1 MFTRAVVTGASSGLG
16 RAFCV
21 ELARKHGAKI
31 IVADINMDGAKET
44 IELVKSAGGEGTFVE
59 CDVTVAEHVQHLRK
73 KVEEVWGSVDLLV
86 NNAGVAVGGFIG
98 DIPLSDWEWILNIN
112 LKGAIHGCHFFVPL
126 FKKQGRGTILN
137 VASGAGIAS
146 FPEMGPYNVVKAG
159 VISLSETLFAELRAH
174 NIHVTVLCPSF
185 FKTNI
190 LKSFRSPDARQGEMA
205 QAFFDKTKITAEDV
219 ARIGLRAAER
229 KRLYAIP
236 QADAKFV
243 WFVKRLMPEVYFKIS
258 ARLYN
263 NGMVDKWLKKNQ

>member
-1 MFTRAVVTGASSGLG
+1 MFARAVVTGASSGLG

-21 ELARKHGAKI
+21 ELAKKHGAKI

-44 IELVKSAGGEGTFVE
+44 IELVKSAGGDAFFVS
-59 CDVTVAEHVQHLRK
+59 CDVTDTQQVEHLRK
-73 KVEEVWGSVDLLV
+73 KAEEVWGGVDLLV

-98 DIPLSDWEWILNIN
+98 DIPLSDWEWIININ

-126 FKKQGRGTILN
+126 FKKQGYGTILN

-243 WFVKRLMPEVYFKIS
+243 WFVKRLMPEIYFKIS

-263 NGMVDKWLKKNQ
+263 NGMVDKWLRRKK